1 MRRSLPAHLA
11 LVVTLISGCSV
22 AAVGSASLAP
32 ASVAAAP
39 SNPSPQRIP
48 LPSSFPVP
56 PGASPLVMPSD
67 DPGLIGLWT
76 IDAAGS
82 AAYDFFLRA
91 LPAAGFPITGAAA
104 GDIVAEFQFRVPGGA
119 TLQIDI
125 YANPNL
131 TTRIEVRL
139 PRP

>member
-1 MRRSLPAHLA
+1 MRNSLLARMA
-11 LVVTLISGCSV
+11 LVVTLISACSLEV
-22 AAVGSASLAP
+22 AGSASLQP
-32 ASVAAAP
+32 GSVAVSPSSAAF
-39 SNPSPQRIP
+39 QRVP
-48 LPSSFPVP
+48 LPSGFPVP
-56 PGASPLVMPSD
+56 PGALPIALPSD

-91 LPAAGFPITGAAA
+91 LPPAGFPITGAAA
-104 GDIVAEFQFRVPGGA
+104 GDIVAQFQFRVPGG
-119 TLQIDI
+119 TNLQIDI
-125 YANPNL
+125 YANPDL

>member
-1 MRRSLPAHLA
+1 MRRSLLAHPA
-11 LVVTLISGCSV
+11 LVVTLVSACSLE
-22 AAVGSASLAP
+22 AIGSASLP
-32 ASVAAAP
+32 LGSVAASP
-39 SNPSPQRIP
+39 SSAAPQRVP
-48 LPSSFPVP
+48 LPSGFPVP
-56 PGASPLVMPSD
+56 PGASPIAPPSD

-104 GDIVAEFQFRVPGGA
+104 GDTVAQFQFRVPGGT

-125 YANPNL
+125 YAAPNL
-131 TTRIEVRL
+131 TTRLEVRL

>member
-22 AAVGSASLAP
+22 DAVGSASL
-32 ASVAAAP
+32 AAP

-48 LPSSFPVP
+48 LPSGFPVP

-125 YANPNL
+125 SANPKL

>member
-1 MRRSLPAHLA
+1 MALP
-11 LVVTLISGCSV
+11 
-22 AAVGSASLAP
+22 
-32 ASVAAAP
+32 
-39 SNPSPQRIP
+39 N
-48 LPSSFPVP
+48 
-56 PGASPLVMPSD
+56 D
-67 DPGLIGLWT
+67 DPGLIAQWMMVTG
-76 IDAAGS
+76 GS

-91 LPAAGFPITGAAA
+91 LPAAGFPVTGSAA
-104 GDIVAEFQFRVPGGA
+104 GDIVAELQFTGPSGA